1 MALLEVSVE
10 NYVQCIIT
18 ILKTIVALKRADWIV
33 D

>member
-1 MALLEVSVE
+1 MALLGVTVE
-10 NYVQCIIT
+10 NYEQCDIS